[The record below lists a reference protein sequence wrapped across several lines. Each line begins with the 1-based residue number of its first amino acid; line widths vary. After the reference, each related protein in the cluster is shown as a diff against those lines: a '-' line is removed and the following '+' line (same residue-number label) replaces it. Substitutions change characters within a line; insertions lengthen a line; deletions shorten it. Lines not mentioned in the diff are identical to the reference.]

1 MSGKKSDGFNGIYA
15 ELAEIIGVETVE
27 QIYSQYKGQQIT
39 FPMRLYS
46 KAYTEKQICAEF
58 DGKNYR
64 ELAQKYEYSERWI
77 REIIKSKI
85 I

>member
-1 MSGKKSDGFNGIYA
+1 MSDKKTNGFNGIYA
-15 ELAEIIGVETVE
+15 ELAEIIDIEVVE

-46 KAYTEKQICAEF
+46 KSYIENLIYQEF
-58 DGKNYR
+58 TGKNYR

-77 REIIKSKI
+77 REILKGNK
-85 I
+85 

>member
-1 MSGKKSDGFNGIYA
+1 MSDKKTDGFNGIYA
-15 ELAEIIGVETVE
+15 ELAEIIDIEVVE

-46 KAYTEKQICAEF
+46 KSYIENLICQEF
-58 DGKNYR
+58 TGKNYR

-77 REIIKSKI
+77 REILKGNK
-85 I
+85 